1 MSKYKNTL
9 LIFLALVLFAYAGFI
24 SVFPAFLT
32 KTFNI
37 DEFEQKIYDATSIVT
52 TIDDIE
58 YKILP
63 NFKTIIILRNW
74 SSKYIDEQPLFGARY
89 IEIETTPMSL
99 FTKNFNIKSMYLKN
113 IVYKDQILP
122 DGTNKIAFLPEA
134 FNSELF
140 GAKKITIVPGPVRVK
155 NFKIVYI
162 GPKSYKEQSYREK
175 TYDKSEVKDFLSS
188 FTFSHVEIK

>member
-9 LIFLALVLFAYAGFI
+9 LIFIAVILLAYAGFI
-24 SVFPAFLT
+24 SIFPAILT

-52 TIDDIE
+52 TVDNVE

-63 NFKTIIILRNW
+63 NLKTIIILRNW
-74 SSKYIDEQPLFGARY
+74 SSKYIDEQSLFDARY
-89 IEIETTPMSL
+89 IEIITTPMSL

-113 IVYKDQILP
+113 IVYKDQVLS

-140 GAKKITIVPGPVRVK
+140 GARKITITPGPVRVK
-155 NFKIVYI
+155 NFKIVHI
-162 GPKSYKEQSYREK
+162 GPKSYKEKTYREK
-175 TYDKSEVKDFLSS
+175 TYDRQEVRDFLSS
-188 FTFSHVEIK
+188 FDFSHVDIK

>member
-1 MSKYKNTL
+1 
-9 LIFLALVLFAYAGFI
+9 
-24 SVFPAFLT
+24 
-32 KTFNI
+32 
-37 DEFEQKIYDATSIVT
+37 
-52 TIDDIE
+52 
-58 YKILP
+58 
-63 NFKTIIILRNW
+63 
-74 SSKYIDEQPLFGARY
+74 
-89 IEIETTPMSL
+89 MSL